1 MINQSNRVGTPEHER
16 KQRQW
21 FRLSQEIAASLMQRV
36 LNERD
41 LDDLL
46 ERDPAEDRHTERCL
60 RQKGQQA
67 GLVASYVAL
76 GILEGLE
83 DAGKWNDDSMYGEIK

>member
-1 MINQSNRVGTPEHER
+1 MIDQSNKVGSSEHKC

-21 FRLSQEIAASLMQRV
+21 FQLSQQIAASLMERV

-41 LDDLL
+41 LDGLL
-46 ERDPAEDRHTERCL
+46 ERDPAEDRHTDRCL

-83 DAGKWNDDSMYGEIK
+83 GSKNWTDDHMYGS